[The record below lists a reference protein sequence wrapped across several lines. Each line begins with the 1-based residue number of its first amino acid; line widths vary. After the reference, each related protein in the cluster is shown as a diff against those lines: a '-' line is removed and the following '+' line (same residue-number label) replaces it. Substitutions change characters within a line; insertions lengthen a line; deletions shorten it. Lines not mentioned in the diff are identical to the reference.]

1 MSFWCNS
8 FRLRRVHHIT
18 VKISFRIAGALMGQA
33 KKAAANWGVKTMW
46 LATHETNRRAQ
57 KLYKRY
63 GFKNA
68 GKRSFKVGS
77 TTCRD
82 VVMVASL

>member
-1 MSFWCNS
+1 MAEQPDSGTQRYAQEQVN
-8 FRLRRVHHIT
+8 L
-18 VKISFRIAGALMGQA
+18 GAEHYRQGRFA
-33 KKAAANWGVKTMW
+33 EAAAAWGVKTMW

-57 KLYKRY
+57 QLYTRY

-77 TTCRD
+77 ATCRD